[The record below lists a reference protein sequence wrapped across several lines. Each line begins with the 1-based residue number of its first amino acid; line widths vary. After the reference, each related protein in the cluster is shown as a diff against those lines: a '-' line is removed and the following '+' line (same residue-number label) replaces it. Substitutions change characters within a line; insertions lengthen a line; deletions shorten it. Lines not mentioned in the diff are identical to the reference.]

1 MIAPS
6 QLSTKTNSTEAVSV
20 TRTPRKNWWL
30 VGLSV
35 ICWQVIALLFVEAV
49 LFTAGIG
56 EEEIF
61 KFDPKLGFQ
70 HFPNKIVTWRSE
82 GYARSYFG
90 PDGLRENNVSTSK
103 ASNTYRV
110 VLLGDSLVESLQ
122 VPLEKSWGQL
132 VEKSIGPVD
141 GKRVEVLNF
150 GNSGYST
157 TQDCLALEGK
167 VFKYHPDLVIL
178 GYSSRDMMENW
189 SPPDETVSNVRP
201 VALKLPGRPLIID
214 SSPVVSWLKSPRAR
228 FLQSIEWFRQNSR
241 VWGII
246 SATELQ
252 LSMKDPTVK
261 AILSFA
267 TNPSRSVRGLIKSV
281 RESLGV
287 SSSTV
292 AKVPAVTPVATS
304 APAVIPTSTSAS
316 ITPATTSTPATPAT
330 TSVPARDVTQVATAG
345 TMKAKSAVSRTVA
358 KTIAPQSSASSLE
371 QVNSPIAAT
380 IAQDPSERNSYT
392 KLIAATMGGLIERM
406 HADCV
411 QHNVRFMV
419 LGMPSRADLAPYP
432 GAAPTSDLSYEDET
446 VIVRKLCAYDDVP
459 FVDGNSPARKLPTA
473 SRQAMFFSAHL
484 APPGHVYLSK
494 QLIPAVR
501 QQLSSASASVA
512 GVEE

>member
-1 MIAPS
+1 MISPS
-6 QLSTKTNSTEAVSV
+6 QLSTKTNSTEVVSV
-20 TRTPRKNWWL
+20 TRTLRKNWWL
-30 VGLSV
+30 TGLSV

-90 PDGLRENNVSTSK
+90 PDGLRESNVSMNK
-103 ASNTYRV
+103 ASNAYRV

-132 VEKSIGPVD
+132 LEKSIGPVD

-167 VFKYHPDLVIL
+167 VFKYHPDLVVL

-267 TNPSRSVRGLIKSV
+267 TNPSRSVRGWIKSV
-281 RESLGV
+281 RGSLGAV
-287 SSSTV
+287 GSIV
-292 AKVPAVTPVATS
+292 AKTPVL
-304 APAVIPTSTSAS
+304 
-316 ITPATTSTPATPAT
+316 TPATKSAPVLTPLSTAVSATPAAT
-330 TSVPARDVTQVATAG
+330 LVSVRGVTKVATAD
-345 TMKAKSAVSRTVA
+345 TMKAKSSVSSTAAKAV
-358 KTIAPQSSASSLE
+358 APQTSAANLE
-371 QVNSPIAAT
+371 QVTSPITAT
-380 IAQDPSERNSYT
+380 VAQDPSERNSYT
-392 KLIAATMGGLIERM
+392 RLIAATMGGLIERM

-446 VIVRKLCAYDDVP
+446 VIVRKLCAQDDVP
-459 FVDGNSPARKLPTA
+459 FVDGNSPARRLPTA

-484 APPGHVYLSK
+484 APPGHVYLSQ

-501 QQLSSASASVA
+501 QQLSSASASMA